1 MWSASPQTIRT
12 VRILSTY
19 WQLLLKKYILLKKK
33 DSWKQNMCKW
43 GLATYMSDVLVFNV
57 CWREE
62 GALAWSRGVVHCDS
76 GNHHFPTALTADLN
90 NLCSQYFNENA
101 NFCPVSRNSMALVF
115 GWCRSE
121 EVPVLRHGF
130 DSCVHCYHISKCCG
144 SWTKFVNSLVSFLAV
159 PGGVFLRMS

>member
-43 GLATYMSDVLVFNV
+43 RLTTYVSDVLVFNV
-57 CWREE
+57 CWRKE

-76 GNHHFPTALTADLN
+76 GNHHFPTALNADLKISV
-90 NLCSQYFNENA
+90 LSISVKM
-101 NFCPVSRNSMALVF
+101 PTSVLSVGIPWLL
-115 GWCRSE
+115 CRSE
-121 EVPVLRHGF
+121 EVPVLRHGC